1 MEYKKRLESIKE
13 IKDHQIMI
21 DELIKFN
28 EEIVS
33 LEINNY
39 DSYYLVI
46 DSLML
51 LGIEYYLVKN
61 NKEANYYF
69 NKVVELGE
77 KYKDYSKDNY
87 YDIINCAYSWL
98 VYYAFEDKDFDTV
111 NKYCNIVLRNYSTV
125 KDDPNYYVTEKE
137 SVDICKKYLDALK
150 KNS

>member
-1 MEYKKRLESIKE
+1 ML
-13 IKDHQIMI
+13 
-21 DELIKFN
+21 
-28 EEIVS
+28 
-33 LEINNY
+33 
-39 DSYYLVI
+39 LVI
-46 DSLML
+46 YWYF
-51 LGIEYYLVKN
+51 IYN
-61 NKEANYYF
+61 NNINKYYF
-69 NKVVELGE
+69 DIVVEFGE
-77 KYKDYSKDNY
+77 KYKNYSKKNY